1 MSICFSSIKRI
12 LRIRH
17 NWQCLKCFFADRFFY
32 KKNTSF
38 EKIIL
43 VIKTDAIGDYILFRN
58 FLEVLRNNLEYKN
71 YKLVFCG
78 NAAFKNIAENLDK
91 TFVDEF
97 VWIDRKLLS
106 KNTNYRK
113 SIFQKINSLKA
124 EITLQPGYS
133 REFLISDSL
142 AKASAAKQIIAHRGD
157 NANDIK
163 LFTWLS
169 DFFYTKL
176 YSEGEDLIFEFDRNK
191 LFFELFLKEKISLP
205 IPSLPKISNSLTE
218 KKYAIFF
225 PGAGEKI
232 KQWDPKNFA
241 LVANFIFTNYGFEIK
256 ICGSSE
262 DQKLADE
269 IISELNEDIP
279 FENLCGKTDLMEL
292 IALIQNANLLLTND
306 SSAFHIAACSGT
318 QTLCLLMGRH
328 YGRFA
333 PYPNSPKNLSYV
345 YPDSFDTFFENNKAS
360 ISHLTR
366 YNSNSK
372 ISEINPQKVISILT
386 KNLIAV

>member
-1 MSICFSSIKRI
+1 MGICFSSIKRI

-17 NWQCLKCFFADRFFY
+17 NWQCLKCFFVDRFFY

-58 FLEVLRNNLEYKN
+58 FLEVLRYNPEYKN

-78 NAAFKNIAENLDK
+78 NVAFKNIAENLDK

-97 VWIDRKLLS
+97 IWIDRKLFS

-142 AKASAAKQIIAHRGD
+142 AKASGAKQIIAYRGD
-157 NANDIK
+157 NANEIK
-163 LFTWLS
+163 MFTWLS

-176 YSEGEDLIFEFDRNK
+176 YSEVKDLIFEFDRNK
-191 LFFELFLKEKISLP
+191 LFFELFLKEKISLSL
-205 IPSLPKISNSLTE
+205 PSLPKISNSLIG
-218 KKYAIFF
+218 KKYAVLF

-232 KQWDPKNFA
+232 KQWCPKNFA
-241 LVANFIFTNYGFEIK
+241 LMANYIFTNYGFEIK
-256 ICGSSE
+256 ICGTSE

-269 IISELNEDIP
+269 IISELNEDVA

-318 QTLCLLMGRH
+318 QTLCLSMGRH

-333 PYPNSPKNLSYV
+333 PYPFNFKHISYV
-345 YPDSFDTFFENNKAS
+345 YPDSFDTYYEKNTAA

-372 ISEINPQKVISILT
+372 ISEITPQKAISILT